1 VSTQTKVTPRSH
13 TINVTISGKSIT
25 VKPDRLEMYTIDDVR
40 WAGQNAHKFSI
51 VFDNPA
57 PFGRELKHAIASTK
71 QKPKAGSKTGEF
83 KYTVV
88 SEETP
93 GLKLDPTII
102 IDPPPTP
109 NP

>member
-13 TINVTISGKSIT
+13 TIAVTISGRSIT
-25 VKPDRLEMYTIDDVR
+25 VKPERLVMYTIDDVC

-57 PFGRELKHAIASTK
+57 PFGRELKHTDATRK
-71 QKPKAGSKTGEF
+71 QKPKAGSKTGQY
-83 KYTVV
+83 KYSVV

-93 GLKLDPTII
+93 GLKLDPDII